1 MSDRF
6 TEKAENAL
14 NKSVKI
20 AEKLGHTYIGSEH
33 LLLALSEDES
43 SCAALILKKNGTGKD
58 KIYACIKEYS
68 GTGVKS
74 SLSSKD
80 LTPRARKILEGSY
93 NNANQYGDGT
103 IGTEHI
109 LLSLIE
115 EKDCVATKLLKNMR
129 VDLNSIRD
137 DIYTLTKSRERTM
150 QKSKRESYAP
160 ILKQYGKNL
169 CELAREGKF
178 DPVIG
183 RDKETDRLVRVLSR
197 KNKNNPCLIGEA
209 GVGKTAIVEGLAQ
222 RIVNN
227 EVPPALSGKTIIS
240 VDLTSMVAGAK
251 YRGDFEDRIKNIIN
265 EVVKHKDIVLFI
277 DEIHTIV
284 GAGAA
289 EGAIDA
295 SNILKPQ
302 LARGDVQ
309 VIGATTYEEYRKYI
323 EKDAALERR
332 FQPIQVNEPT
342 EEETINMLT
351 ALKSRYEE
359 HHGVQIDDLAIQE
372 CVMLSSKYINDR
384 FLPDK
389 AIDVLDEACAL
400 LSTKTENNEKKGQIF
415 KQFDKSKESGKA
427 EGFDIRSIYEAEYP
441 ERSTQNS
448 RDNLP
453 TVTSEIIKD
462 IISEACGI
470 PVSMIRKNTDYE
482 DLKYNLKRAIIGQ
495 DDAINKLVSA
505 IKRSDLGFLSQERPR
520 GIFMFVGASGVGKT
534 ALAIELEKNLFY
546 NSSNLLRFDMSEYS
560 EKQSISKLIGS
571 PPGYVG
577 YDEGG
582 ALTEAV
588 KKKPNSIILFDEIE
602 KADKEILNIL
612 LQISDYGYLRDSIG
626 RRINFKNT
634 IIIATTNIGASHT
647 NEKLGF
653 ANGNS
658 KNTQEHSLEHL
669 KKHFKDELINRF
681 DEIIFF
687 SPLSD
692 ATIKRIVY
700 NRLCELSSSLNKK
713 GYEFYFDERIIDL
726 IALKGKIK
734 GLGARPLLRLI
745 STEIE
750 DKVIDFILKSDK
762 GTNCI
767 EVIVDDENIVISDK
781 KAIKT

>member
-20 AEKLGHTYIGSEH
+20 AEKFGHTYIGSEH
-33 LLLALSEDES
+33 LLLALSEDEC
-43 SCAALILKKNGTGKD
+43 SCAALILKKNGIGKD
-58 KIYACIKEYS
+58 KIYTCIKEYS

-80 LTPRARKILEGSY
+80 LTPRTRKILENSY
-93 NNANQYGDGT
+93 NNANQYGNGT

-115 EKDCVATKLLKNMR
+115 EKDCVATKLLKSTR
-129 VDLNSIRD
+129 IDVNSIRE
-137 DIYTLTKSRERTM
+137 DIFTLTKSRERTM
-150 QKSKRESYAP
+150 QKTKRETYSP
-160 ILKQYGKNL
+160 TLKQYGKNL

-227 EVPPALSGKTIIS
+227 EVPNALLGKIIIS
-240 VDLTSMVAGAK
+240 LDLTSMVAGAK

-265 EVVKHKDIVLFI
+265 EVVKYKDIILFI

-332 FQPIQVNEPT
+332 FQPIQVNEPS
-342 EEETINMLT
+342 EEETINMMM

-359 HHGVQIDDLAIQE
+359 HHNVKIDDLAIHE
-372 CVMLSSKYINDR
+372 CVILSSKYINDR

-400 LSTKTENNEKKGQIF
+400 LSNNSRNNAKNGHFLRQLLPTKEIF
-415 KQFDKSKESGKA
+415 EA
-427 EGFDIRSIYEAEYP
+427 EDIDFEDIYEAEYP
-441 ERSTQNS
+441 QQKTENTT
-448 RDNLP
+448 DKIP
-453 TVTSEIIKD
+453 IVTTEIIKD

-470 PVSMIRKNTDYE
+470 PVPMIRKNIDYDE
-482 DLKYNLKRAIIGQ
+482 LKSNLKSTIIGQ
-495 DDAINKLVSA
+495 NEAIDCLVSA
-505 IKRSDLGFLSQERPR
+505 IKRSDLGFLNQERPR

-626 RRINFKNT
+626 KRINFKNT
-634 IIIATTNIGASHT
+634 IIIATTNIGSSQISD
-647 NEKLGF
+647 KVGF
-653 ANGNS
+653 ANNDEKKTNERS
-658 KNTQEHSLEHL
+658 IETL
-669 KKHFKDELINRF
+669 KKHFKAELINRF

-692 ATIKRIVY
+692 ITIKKIISK
-700 NRLCELSSSLNKK
+700 RLEELTISLNKK
-713 GYEFYFDERIIDL
+713 GYEFTFDEKIIDL

-750 DKVIDFILKSDK
+750 DKVIDFILKNDIK
-762 GTNCI
+762 AACI
-767 EVIVDDENIVISDK
+767 KVVAHDDNIVIFDK
-781 KAIKT
+781 KALKT

>member
-33 LLLALSEDES
+33 LLLALSEDEN
-43 SCAALILKKNGTGKD
+43 SCAALILKKNGIGKD
-58 KIYACIKEYS
+58 KIYTCIKEYS

-115 EKDCVATKLLKNMR
+115 EKDCVATKLLKSMR
-129 VDLNSIRD
+129 VDVNGVRE

-150 QKSKRESYAP
+150 QKNKRETYAP

-169 CELAREGKF
+169 CDLAREGKF

-227 EVPPALSGKTIIS
+227 EVPPALLGKTIIS

-265 EVVKHKDIVLFI
+265 EVVKHKDIILFI

-342 EEETINMLT
+342 EEETINMMT

-359 HHGVQIDDLAIQE
+359 HHGVKIDELAIQE
-372 CVMLSSKYINDR
+372 CVRLSSKYINDR

-389 AIDVLDEACAL
+389 AIDILDEACAL
-400 LSTKTENNEKKGQIF
+400 LSSKSDNTRKTKQIFEQFASSKENNRVETLELK
-415 KQFDKSKESGKA
+415 
-427 EGFDIRSIYEAEYP
+427 SIYEAEYP
-441 ERSTQNS
+441 ESSMQIFSEYT
-448 RDNLP
+448 P
-453 TVTSEIIKD
+453 IVTPEIIKD

-470 PVSMIRKNTDYE
+470 PVSMIRNSTDYE
-482 DLKYNLKRAIIGQ
+482 ELKENLKRVIIGQ
-495 DDAINKLVSA
+495 DDAIDRLVSA
-505 IKRSDLGFLSQERPR
+505 IKRSDLGFLNQESPK

-534 ALAIELEKNLFY
+534 ALAVELEKNLFY

-577 YDEGG
+577 YDDGG
-582 ALTEAV
+582 ILTEAV

-612 LQISDYGYLRDSIG
+612 LQISDYGYLRNSIG
-626 RRINFKNT
+626 KRINFKNT
-634 IIIATTNIGASHT
+634 IIIATTNVGSSHT
-647 NEKLGF
+647 SEKVGF
-653 ANGNS
+653 AGVNNKNS
-658 KNTQEHSLEHL
+658 INHSLETL
-669 KKHFKDELINRF
+669 RKYFKDELINRF

-687 SPLSD
+687 TPLSES
-692 ATIKRIVY
+692 TIKRIVY
-700 NRLCELSSSLNKK
+700 NRLNELSDSLNKK
-713 GYEFYFDERIIDL
+713 GYKFIFDERIVEL
-726 IALKGKIK
+726 IALKGMTK

-750 DKVIDFILKSDK
+750 DKVIDFILKNDK
-762 GTNCI
+762 KSKCI
-767 EVIVDDENIVISDK
+767 EVIADDGNIVLSDK
-781 KAIKT
+781 KALKT

>member
-33 LLLALSEDES
+33 LLLALSDDES
-43 SCAALILKKNGTGKD
+43 SCAALILKKNGIGKE
-58 KIYACIKEYS
+58 KIYTCIKEYS

-80 LTPRARKILEGSY
+80 LTPRARKILESSY
-93 NNANQYGDGT
+93 NNANLHGDGT

-115 EKDCVATKLLKNMR
+115 EKDSVATKLLKNIR
-129 VDLNSIRD
+129 VDINNIRD

-150 QKSKRESYAP
+150 QKTKREAYAP

-169 CELAREGKF
+169 CELAKEGKF

-209 GVGKTAIVEGLAQ
+209 GVGKTAIIEGLAQ

-227 EVPPALSGKTIIS
+227 DVPPTLLGKTIIS

-265 EVVKHKDIVLFI
+265 EVVKHKDIILFI

-332 FQPIQVNEPT
+332 FQPIQVNEPS
-342 EEETINMLT
+342 EEETINMIR
-351 ALKSRYEE
+351 ALKERYED
-359 HHGVQIDDLAIQE
+359 HHGVKIDDVAIQE
-372 CVMLSSKYINDR
+372 CVTLSSKYINDR

-389 AIDVLDEACAL
+389 AIDVLDEACAML
-400 LSTKTENNEKKGQIF
+400 SSKSTKSKNNKYISEQFALNRENSEANILDLMKF
-415 KQFDKSKESGKA
+415 
-427 EGFDIRSIYEAEYP
+427 YEAEYP
-441 ERSTQNS
+441 ENPQEIISEI
-448 RDNLP
+448 P
-453 TVTSEIIKD
+453 PAVTSEIIKD

-470 PVSMIRKNTDYE
+470 PASLIRNNTDYQE
-482 DLKYNLKRAIIGQ
+482 LSNNLKDAIIGQ
-495 DDAINKLVSA
+495 DEAIDRLVSA
-505 IKRSDLGFLSQERPR
+505 IKRSDLGFSNKEKPR
-520 GIFMFVGASGVGKT
+520 GIFMFVGSSGVGKT

-546 NSSNLLRFDMSEYS
+546 NSANLLRFDMSEYS

-588 KKKPNSIILFDEIE
+588 KRNPNSIILFDEIE

-612 LQISDYGYLRDSIG
+612 LQIADYGYLRDSVG
-626 RRINFKNT
+626 RRINFRNT
-634 IIIATTNIGASHT
+634 IIIATTNIGTSHIT
-647 NEKLGF
+647 DTVGF
-653 ANGNS
+653 TSSN
-658 KNTQEHSLEHL
+658 NTLTQGKSIEVL
-669 KKHFKDELINRF
+669 KKHFKEELINRF

-687 SPLSD
+687 APLSESTLK
-692 ATIKRIVY
+692 TIVS
-700 NRLCELSSSLNKK
+700 NRLNELSLSLKSK
-713 GYEFYFDERIIDL
+713 GYEFTFDEKIID
-726 IALKGKIK
+726 IMAFKGKNK
-734 GLGARPLLRLI
+734 GMGARPILRLI

-750 DKVIDFILKSDK
+750 DKIIDFILKSNKDIK
-762 GTNCI
+762 SVEAII
-767 EVIVDDENIVISDK
+767 EDEKILISGK
-781 KAIKT
+781 KTIKT